1 MIIARAPFRLPLGGG
16 GTDLPPYYSKFG
28 CSLVTAAINKYM
40 FISINEPALVNKIK
54 VNYNKVEII
63 SPNNINELKH
73 DIVRETLKYLEIKR
87 PLEISSMADLAAG
100 TGMGSSS
107 SYTVALLHGLNALI
121 RRHIPTKQLAEEA
134 CKVEI
139 ELIGK
144 PIGKQDQ
151 YAAAYGGIIQLELD
165 RLGNVVVTP
174 LQLENEIIYE
184 LENRLMMFYTNIER
198 DANEILGEQSR
209 RIEGSREY
217 VVGSR
222 DGSGTM
228 EKWSNGVMELE
239 NQKAEVSS
247 RESVGSGEKREASDK
262 GLVTSDKNNNAVE
275 AMHRI
280 KEIGFEVKDALVKG
294 DVCGFGRLL
303 NEHWLVK
310 KSVSDKM
317 SNSRIDDWY
326 ELAMKNGALGGKV
339 MGAGGG
345 GFMLFCV
352 DNGKRK
358 HLRKKLEESGLRYMD
373 FKFDWEGVK
382 TLVNI

>member
-1 MIIARAPFRLPLGGG
+1 MIVVRAPFRLPLGGG
-16 GTDLPPYYSKFG
+16 GTDLPSYYHKHEGF
-28 CSLVTAAINKYM
+28 LITAAINKYM
-40 FISINEPALVNKIK
+40 FVNINEPAIINKIK
-54 VNYNKVEII
+54 INYSKVETIDVDK
-63 SPNNINELKH
+63 INELKH
-73 DIVRETLKYLEIKR
+73 EIVRESLNYLKIKR
-87 PLEISSMADLAAG
+87 PLEISSMADLSAG

-107 SYTVALLHGLNALI
+107 SYTVALLQGLNSML
-121 RRHIPTKQLAEEA
+121 RRFISVKDLAEEA

-151 YAAAYGGIIQLELD
+151 YATAFGGIIQLEID
-165 RLGNVVVTP
+165 KLGNVIVTP
-174 LQLENEIIYE
+174 LSIDNEIVCE

-209 RIEGSREY
+209 KI
-217 VVGSR
+217 
-222 DGSGTM
+222 DG
-228 EKWSNGVMELE
+228 K
-239 NQKAEVSS
+239 
-247 RESVGSGEKREASDK
+247 
-262 GLVTSDKNNNAVE
+262 VTSDEGQVTRNGAVE

-280 KEIGFEVKDALVKG
+280 KEIGHEVKNALVKG

-310 KSVSDKM
+310 KSISDKM
-317 SNSRIDDWY
+317 SNSDIDNWY
-326 ELAMKNGALGGKV
+326 DLAIANGALGGKV

-345 GFMLFCV
+345 GFLLFCAS
-352 DNGKRK
+352 NGKRK
-358 HLRKKLEESGLRYMD
+358 HLRKTLEDAGLKYMD

>member
-1 MIIARAPFRLPLGGG
+1 MIVVRAPFRLPLGGG
-16 GTDLPPYYSKFG
+16 GTDLPSYYRKHEGF
-28 CSLVTAAINKYM
+28 LITAAINKYM
-40 FISINEPALVNKIK
+40 YININEPAIVNKIK
-54 VNYNKVEII
+54 INYSKVEII
-63 SPNNINELKH
+63 DVDKIKELKH
-73 DIVRETLKYLEIKR
+73 GIVRESLNYLKIKK
-87 PLEISSMADLAAG
+87 PIEISSMADLSAG

-107 SYTVALLHGLNALI
+107 SYTVALLQGLNSML
-121 RRHIPTKQLAEEA
+121 RRHIPIKQLAEEA

-151 YAAAYGGIIQLELD
+151 YAAAYGGIIQLDID

-174 LQLENEIIYE
+174 LTLDNEIIYE

-209 RIEGSREY
+209 RIESSRESRQDGISASLQY

-222 DGSGTM
+222 EGAGEQSTVKSEQSSGVT
-228 EKWSNGVMELE
+228 
-239 NQKAEVSS
+239 
-247 RESVGSGEKREASDK
+247 SDER
-262 GLVTSDKNNNAVE
+262 LVTSNSTVE

-280 KEIGFEVKDALVKG
+280 KEIGYEVKEALIKG

-310 KSVSDKM
+310 KSVSNKM
-317 SNSRIDDWY
+317 SNSQIDDWY
-326 ELAMKNGALGGKV
+326 ELAMENGALGGKV

-358 HLRKKLEESGLRYMD
+358 HLRKTLENAGLRYMD
-373 FKFDWEGVK
+373 FWFDWEGVK